1 MILFSCIG
9 KLGLYR
15 GKLYSS
21 HMLTGHVELLR
32 ITEQTPYHGNATFG
46 GSKLSFITAPPH
58 TMESLIMQLLC
69 KFFLHCQLES
79 SWMGVQLRPTRNMAQ
94 RISFQPVFNPHQSAL
109 AEYFRTLLKRPFL
122 ELLEA
127 EECRCMWWLIH
138 GKNLAL
144 QRNTASTSACGLK
157 GKETMHQSV
166 RLVSPVWGW
175 TIIDWYFFFP
185 FDLSWRRSDKKP
197 IRNYNR
203 KGENMPAERLRSSLN
218 NLLPLAM

>member
-1 MILFSCIG
+1 MIVFSCIG
-9 KLGLYR
+9 KLGLY
-15 GKLYSS
+15 GGTLCLS
-21 HMLTGHVELLR
+21 HILTGHVELLR
-32 ITEQTPYHGNATFG
+32 ITEQTPYNGNATFR

-79 SWMGVQLRPTRNMAQ
+79 SCMGVQLRPTRSMAQ
-94 RISFQPVFNPHQSAL
+94 RISFQPDFNPHQSAL
-109 AEYFRTLLKRPFL
+109 AEHFRTLLTRPFL

-127 EECRCMWWLIH
+127 EGCRCMWWLIH

-157 GKETMHQSV
+157 GKETMRQSV

-175 TIIDWYFFFP
+175 TIIDLTYFVP

-197 IRNYNR
+197 IQTYNR
-203 KGENMPAERLRSSLN
+203 KGENIPAERLCSPLH
-218 NLLPLAM
+218 NLLPLAA